1 MKKTMSFPTVTQ
13 SCIWFGRINH
23 HYNFKPVM
31 LLLSK
36 ALEAGECGE
45 SIIRIHIETAP
56 VIDELEN
63 IEDEEELIWE
73 EGYSEYTY
81 NNPRYF
87 RYKHTC
93 GDNPNNLMALYE
105 HLDKKLYKELCHL
118 VDKTTATTIAIDCG
132 FYSDFTDGS
141 NLLENNGL
149 GMNNIEKIELVDG
162 HQEAS
167 NNTACYYVKSIDKTV
182 VITHDLVLDDDPREL
197 II

>member
-1 MKKTMSFPTVTQ
+1 MKKTTSFPTVTQ
-13 SCIWFGRINH
+13 SCIWFGRINCF
-23 HYNFKPVM
+23 YNFMPVTV
-31 LLLSK
+31 LLTK
-36 ALEAGECGE
+36 ALRAGEYGGK
-45 SIIRIHIETAP
+45 IINNYIETAP

-73 EGYSEYTY
+73 EGYSEFTY

-105 HLDKKLYKELCHL
+105 HLDKELYKALCKF
-118 VDKTTATTIAIDCG
+118 VDDTTAATITIDCS

-149 GMNNIEKIELVDG
+149 GMNSIKKIELVDG
-162 HQEAS
+162 NQKAT